1 MDPCVPKAR
10 RQPHRRGRPSS
21 GKGALAGFGPE
32 AAAHGDGGQQLRRAR
47 RRAPSAR
54 EEVWARMSW
63 TELWESMPLSYRIGK
78 PIAVAGAKSDQ
89 WSASCTSVWSSRPAK
104 VPAPAKCFL
113 VKLKQNESLRYR
125 TCAKNFCL
133 LKFG

>member
-1 MDPCVPKAR
+1 MDPCVPKGGSRIGEGGPAR
-10 RQPHRRGRPSS
+10 EREPRLAWPRG
-21 GKGALAGFGPE
+21 GAHGAG
-32 AAAHGDGGQQLRRAR
+32 AAATS
-47 RRAPSAR
+47 PSAR
-54 EEVWARMSW
+54 RAHRARERWARMSG